1 MQRYYTRAC
10 NFYFDK
16 KSKEKIKKKLTF
28 PLGGNNSIS
37 FDSIE
42 IISIQSK
49 DIVLFPPSGNDFF
62 FLIFSLE
69 DFSK

>member
-1 MQRYYTRAC
+1 MQKYYTRAC
-10 NFYFDK
+10 NFYFGK

-42 IISIQSK
+42 IISKTSK
-49 DIVLFPPSGNDFF
+49 KIINIKSINKHFIIFF
-62 FLIFSLE
+62 
-69 DFSK
+69 K